1 MPEAISFKLC
11 GHGWCVQAG
20 VILLLGFGWRYVAY
34 GLQKTAVVEPIDPF
48 ECGELH
54 SFEVAPWSSPMD
66 DLCLVKTVD
75 RFSESIVIAVANSSD
90 GGLDARL
97 RQSLGI
103 ANGHVLHTPIGM
115 VDEPTAMDG
124 PPIMKR
130 LVQGIEDEARMGVRL
145 ARQPTMR
152 RAKASMTKAT

>member
-1 MPEAISFKLC
+1 
-11 GHGWCVQAG
+11 
-20 VILLLGFGWRYVAY
+20 
-34 GLQKTAVVEPIDPF
+34 
-48 ECGELH
+48 
-54 SFEVAPWSSPMD
+54 
-66 DLCLVKTVD
+66 
-75 RFSESIVIAVANSSD
+75 
-90 GGLDARL
+90 
-97 RQSLGI
+97 
-103 ANGHVLHTPIGM
+103 M